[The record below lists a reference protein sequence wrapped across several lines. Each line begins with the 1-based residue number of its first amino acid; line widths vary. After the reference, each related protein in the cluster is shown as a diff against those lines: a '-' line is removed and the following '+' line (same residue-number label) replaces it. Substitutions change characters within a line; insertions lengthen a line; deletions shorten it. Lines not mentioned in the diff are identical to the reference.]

1 MALSNKVKFGLGFV
15 GGLVA
20 VTAAYFLIFA
30 PATPFSGHKTG
41 WRPDPEAVERVKASL
56 DEPYFG
62 DTAAGKAF
70 LADEDKDVLLTD
82 AAKYVLGDYLPPRD
96 QGDVGSC
103 VSFGTATAIEHLVL
117 VQMARAG
124 QLGLPPPSEYKDL
137 VQEVIYGGSR
147 VEIGGGAIRGDGSV
161 TAWAA
166 KFVQQWGVVPR
177 GKYGAFDLTRYNTL
191 TCRKFGATGVPA
203 ELETEA
209 RKSPVKQFTFVRN
222 AAEASKALHQ
232 GYPIAVGSGVGF
244 GSRGPWPRDKDG
256 FLRASGSWG
265 HCMAVL
271 GVVNVNGRRGFLWV
285 NSWGAG
291 VHQGPTGGKNIP
303 ASGCFFVDWDTANR
317 MFGEGD
323 AIAFSDAVGFPVRQL
338 PEWWFLGI
346 KPKG

>member
-1 MALSNKVKFGLGFV
+1 MSISNKVKSGLGIV
-15 GGLVA
+15 GGVGAALAIWHIFLSPVA
-20 VTAAYFLIFA
+20 SFA
-30 PATPFSGHKTG
+30 PRTG
-41 WRPDPEAVERVKASL
+41 WFNDPNAVAAIKASL

-70 LADEDKDVLLTD
+70 LADDGRDVLLTD
-82 AAKYVLGDYLPPRD
+82 AAKYVRGDYLPPRD

-103 VSFGTATAIEHLVL
+103 VSFGTSTAIEHLIL
-117 VQMARAG
+117 VQMAKAQ
-124 QLGLPPPSEYKDL
+124 QLGLPPPTDYKDL
-137 VQEVIYGGSR
+137 VQEVVYGGSR
-147 VEIGGGAIRGDGSV
+147 IEIGGGQIRGDGSV

-177 GKYGAFDLTRYNTL
+177 GKYGAYDLTKYNTL

-209 RKSPVKQFTFVRN
+209 RKSPVKAFTFVRN
-222 AAEASKALHQ
+222 ADEAAKAIRQ

-271 GVVNVNGRRGFLWV
+271 GVVEVNGRRGFLWV
-285 NSWGAG
+285 NSWGDK
-291 VHQGPTGGKNIP
+291 VHTGPTGGKAIP
-303 ASGCFFVDWDTANR
+303 ASGCFFVDWATANA
-317 MFGEGD
+317 MFAEGD
-323 AIAFSDAVGFPVRQL
+323 AVAFSDAVGFEPRRL
-338 PEWWFLGI
+338 PEWWFLGV